1 VPEDFMKEAEDLTTG
16 GGDDLA
22 VKLGAAGWGLFI
34 IWIGVVFLASI
45 EAWVALLGVGV
56 ITLGMQV
63 IRKSVGLHLE
73 GFWVVVGS
81 LFVLGGI
88 WDLLGT
94 TVPLLPILLIV
105 AGVALVLSI
114 FKGRRA

>member
-1 VPEDFMKEAEDLTTG
+1 M
-16 GGDDLA
+16 
-22 VKLGAAGWGLFI
+22 
-34 IWIGVVFLASI
+34 
-45 EAWVALLGVGV
+45 ALLGIGV
-56 ITLGMQV
+56 ITLGVQI
-63 IRKSVGLHLE
+63 IRKSVGLNLE
-73 GFWVVVGS
+73 GFWIVVGL

-105 AGVALVLSI
+105 AGLALVLSI